1 MDSNELKTLK
11 ESIDTLID
19 ENERL
24 RNKIKILEGE
34 DSDATNV
41 FERQVEKT
49 LEKLL
54 REYKTNGCGYDS
66 YLEDGSDLTYRP
78 RRGTDRHYYPPYIPE
93 VGDWPPGP
101 QVGDWPPG
109 PQVGDVP
116 PGTIP
121 PGYPYWS
128 IYPPYW
134 PYNWFYRNNASTTG
148 GKLNN
153 CGHTVSESKEN
164 EDGDL

>member
-1 MDSNELKTLK
+1 MDSNELKALK

-34 DSDATNV
+34 SSDVTNV
-41 FERQVEKT
+41 FEKQLEKT

-54 REYKTNGCGYDS
+54 REYNGRGYDS
-66 YLEDGSDLTYRP
+66 YLEDGLDLTYRP
-78 RRGTDRHYYPPYIPE
+78 RRGTDGYYYYPPYIPE

-101 QVGDWPPG
+101 QVGD
-109 PQVGDVP
+109 VP
-116 PGTIP
+116 PRTIP

-128 IYPPYW
+128 IYPSYW
-134 PYNWFYRNNASTTG
+134 PYYPNTVKTSNTTNTDD
-148 GKLNN
+148 L
-153 CGHTVSESKEN
+153 CSDPYTVSKTGEKIER
-164 EDGDL
+164 